1 MRRACPPISNSRG
14 RVRRSFSIPMIP
26 PDRRCRW
33 LLFGLPLLMA
43 LLAVLIIVYYR
54 ISPSSSIFFPKCP
67 FLLLTGMK
75 CPGCGSQRAVHALLH
90 ADVISAFAHNALL
103 VVSMPYVALLIFI
116 RIYNIIRPGTSLLPC
131 IQSPLAIR
139 AYFLLVLI
147 FWIARNVF
155 DF

>member
-1 MRRACPPISNSRG
+1 
-14 RVRRSFSIPMIP
+14 MIP
-26 PDRRCRW
+26 PAHRRRW

-90 ADVISAFAHNALL
+90 ADVASAFAHNALL
-103 VVSMPYVALLIFI
+103 IV
-116 RIYNIIRPGTSLLPC
+116 RIYNIIRPGASLLPS
-131 IQSPLAIR
+131 IQSPFAIR

-147 FWIARNVF
+147 FWITRNVF
-155 DF
+155 GF